1 MRPIAY
7 LTRGGGTVHK
17 LRFLGAVLLLT
28 LVGGGGSA
36 QSPADKP
43 RKSGFGQYYEQPGKK
58 PVWTLEYIEVKPGMF
73 GPAMGYLDDNWMRVR
88 EEAQHNGIV
97 LAYHRI
103 AEQASDKN
111 DWNVVLI
118 TEFKNQAASDASEK
132 EFDAILKRLP
142 QDTSAVIR
150 GFKPGD
156 LFQSVSKRTFQDF
169 TESADPQFRL
179 LSKLQ

>member
-1 MRPIAY
+1 MR
-7 LTRGGGTVHK
+7 K
-17 LRFLGAVLLLT
+17 LRFLGVVLLLT
-28 LVGGGGSA
+28 LVVGGGSA
-36 QSPADKP
+36 QNPADKAG
-43 RKSGFGQYYEQPGKK
+43 KSGLGQYYEQPGKK
-58 PVWTLEYIEVKPGMF
+58 PVWTLEYIEVKPGLF

-88 EEAQHNGIV
+88 EEALHNGIV

-150 GFKPGD
+150 GFKPDD
-156 LFQSVSKRTFQDF
+156 LFQSVSKRTFQDYS
-169 TESADPQFRL
+169 ESADPQFRL

>member
-1 MRPIAY
+1 M
-7 LTRGGGTVHK
+7 HK
-17 LRFLGAVLLLT
+17 LHFLGFLLLST
-28 LVGGGGSA
+28 LVVGGGSA
-36 QSPADKP
+36 QNSARDKSFSTFSP
-43 RKSGFGQYYEQPGKK
+43 K
-58 PVWTLEYIEVKPGMF
+58 PVRTLEYIEVKPGMF

-88 EEAQHNGIV
+88 EEARHNGSV

-118 TEFKNQAASDASEK
+118 TEFKNQAARDASEK

-150 GFKPGD
+150 GFKPDD
-156 LFQSVSKRTFQDF
+156 LFHSISKRTFQDF
-169 TESADPQFRL
+169 SEGANPQFRL

>member
-1 MRPIAY
+1 MR
-7 LTRGGGTVHK
+7 K
-17 LRFLGAVLLLT
+17 LRFLGVVLLLT
-28 LVGGGGSA
+28 LVVGGGSA
-36 QSPADKP
+36 QNPADKAG
-43 RKSGFGQYYEQPGKK
+43 KSGLGQYYEQPGKK
-58 PVWTLEYIEVKPGMF
+58 PVWTLEYIEVKPGLF

-118 TEFKNQAASDASEK
+118 TEFKNQAARDASEK

-150 GFKPGD
+150 GFKPDD

-169 TESADPQFRL
+169 SESADPQFRL

>member
-1 MRPIAY
+1 M
-7 LTRGGGTVHK
+7 HK

-43 RKSGFGQYYEQPGKK
+43 RKSGLGQYYEQPGKK
-58 PVWTLEYIEVKPGMF
+58 PVWTFEYIEVKPGMF

-88 EEAQHNGIV
+88 EEAQHNGSV